1 MKTRNALVIAFVA
14 TSFLSCEKENSYHII
29 TTKSITDITSSAAIG
44 GGTISSDGKLSIL
57 SRGVCWS
64 LKHDPTLSDN
74 YSSESGDFG
83 SFTCEIKNLNA
94 DSTYYVKAYYINAK
108 DTVYGNQV
116 EFITSNYILFNP
128 NLSYGSV
135 SDIDGNIYK
144 TITIG
149 SQTWMAENLKV
160 THFQNGDEIPNVT
173 DLNKWGFFQIT
184 TSAYCWYNNDSNYK
198 IIYGALYNWYA
209 ASDSRNIAPS
219 GWHVASKEDW
229 ATLSTLLNP
238 FNSLQNHSA
247 YKTRE
252 TSTAHWLY
260 DNSNSS
266 STNETGL
273 TIVPSGRV
281 AINPWSFMEIG
292 GRAYFW
298 TSDGTWDGSSGVF
311 VDSDISISNM
321 FYNCLGFSI
330 RCVKD

>member
-1 MKTRNALVIAFVA
+1 MKTSNALILAFVSA
-14 TSFLSCEKENSYHII
+14 SFISCEKENNYPVI
-29 TTKSITDITSSAAIG
+29 TTKSITDITSSTAIG
-44 GGTISSDGKLSIL
+44 GGIIASNGKLPIL

-64 LKHDPTLSDN
+64 FKHNPTLSDN
-74 YSSESGDFG
+74 YSLKSGDIG

-108 DTVYGNQV
+108 DTVYGNQTK
-116 EFITSNYILFNP
+116 FTTSNYILFNP

-184 TSAYCWYNNDSNYK
+184 TSAYCWYTNDSNYK
-198 IIYGALYNWYA
+198 SIYGALYNWYA

-229 ATLSTLLNP
+229 AILSKFLNQ
-238 FNSLQNHSA
+238 FNSLQNQNVS
-247 YKTRE
+247 KTRE
-252 TSTAHWLY
+252 PSTAHWLY
-260 DNSNSS
+260 YDTNAFI
-266 STNETGL
+266 TNETGL
-273 TIVPSGRV
+273 TIVPGGKV
-281 AINPWSFMEIG
+281 AIIPWSFMHIG
-292 GRAYFW
+292 VWAYFW
-298 TSDGTWDGSSGVF
+298 TSDGTGDGSSGVD
-311 VDSDISISNM
+311 VGSDISISDM
-321 FYNCLGFSI
+321 WYNCLGFSI